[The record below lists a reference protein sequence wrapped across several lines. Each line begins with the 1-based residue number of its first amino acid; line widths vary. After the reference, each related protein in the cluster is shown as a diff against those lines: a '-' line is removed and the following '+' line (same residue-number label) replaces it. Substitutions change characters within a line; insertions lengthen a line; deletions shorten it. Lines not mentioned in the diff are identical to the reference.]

1 MPEPRE
7 LRATDLIGIEPNG
20 SVNSHTINGIYETGM
35 IIPAI
40 DGKRYFYGTA
50 GSEAIYIQ
58 VGISA
63 AKLKKLGSIYAQ
75 EIPSFSWDTGPGGVA
90 SGVIQRTGATKAVI
104 KNFLDIYLGV
114 LSCAGGPVAWSITG
128 MNLLV
133 AGGKVKQNYAV
144 YRDALEALVDNKLY
158 FRTNMKIFYET
169 ILGELFFGRME
180 EELMGR
186 AKDYLSEAMPGPKVA
201 GKLVGVALAQ
211 IGENHLHQR
220 LGTVKK
226 MIENVLLKVA
236 DHVISKNEQ
245 IGEEQVKALAV
256 HHLKP
261 LLDET
266 GVVINGPMSRAEA
279 IIRETSKNAKFA
291 RPRLKKIST
300 AIGALAS

>member
-7 LRATDLIGIEPNG
+7 LQATDLMNIPPSGT
-20 SVNSHTINGIYETGM
+20 VNSNTINGIYEPGM

-40 DGKRYFYGTA
+40 DGKRYLYGTA
-50 GSEAIYIQ
+50 GSEAVYIQ

-63 AKLKKLGSIYAQ
+63 VKMKKLGSIYAQ
-75 EIPSFSWDTGPGGVA
+75 EKPSFSWDTGPGGTA
-90 SGVIQRTGATKAVI
+90 GGVIQRTGSTTAVI

-133 AGGKVKQNYAV
+133 AGGKVKQNYSI

-158 FRTNMKIFYET
+158 FRNNMKIFYET

-186 AKDYLSEAMPGPKVA
+186 AKDYLSDAVPGPKVA

-220 LGTVKK
+220 LGTVKE
-226 MIENVLLKVA
+226 MIEKVLLKVA
-236 DHVISKNEQ
+236 DHVITKNQQ
-245 IGEEQVKALAV
+245 ISEEQVKALAA

-261 LLDET
+261 LLDKT
-266 GVVINGPMSRAEA
+266 GAVINGPMSRAEE
-279 IIRETSKNAKFA
+279 IIRETSRNASFA

-300 AIGALAS
+300 AIGALTA